1 MPTQKNIESII
12 EGIRRKDSCSKD
24 SSYLVY
30 SNATSMGYQYGRC
43 GFVRIDLLK
52 KTYLQCMMQ
61 RMYLLR
67 REYRH

>member
-30 SNATSMGYQYGRC
+30 SNGTSNTGSMDVVG
-43 GFVRIDLLK
+43 LLG
-52 KTYLQCMMQ
+52 
-61 RMYLLR
+61 
-67 REYRH
+67 